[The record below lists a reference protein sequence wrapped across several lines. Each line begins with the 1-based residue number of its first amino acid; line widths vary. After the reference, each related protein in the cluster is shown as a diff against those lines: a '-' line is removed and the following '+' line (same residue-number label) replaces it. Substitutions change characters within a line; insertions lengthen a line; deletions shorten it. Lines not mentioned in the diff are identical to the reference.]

1 MKCVSGLLLVC
12 WMGPLWAEA
21 DRFRNDY
28 RPEYTD
34 TIAVSELMSLQN
46 QSDFVLLD
54 VRLKEDFDQNPVLIS
69 GAQYRNPELVGQ
81 WLSTIDGDQEV
92 VVYCVAG
99 KWVSQKIAYLL
110 HEAGVSVRSLEGGL
124 NAWIAQQN

>member
-12 WMGPLWAEA
+12 WMGPLWAET

-46 QSDFVLLD
+46 QSDLVLLD

>member
-12 WMGPLWAEA
+12 WMGPLWAET